1 MPVEISNLEK
11 LKVLRLSYNALI
23 GTFPSELGLLEHLEI
38 VHLHSNRIQGNLTI
52 RKYESPY
59 ESFYRI
65 MHDNTIGVVK
75 SNELLDLLK
84 DAFDSAHNNDIGMS
98 KADGS
103 EVESKKL
110 LDSLKDDFDK
120 AMFIADCGSP
130 SAFDEPVDCPNCT
143 MCCESI

>member
-11 LKVLRLSYNALI
+11 LRVLRLSYNALV
-23 GTFPSELGLLEHLEI
+23 GTFPSELGLLERLEI

-52 RKYESPY
+52 RNYEDPY

-65 MHDNTIGVVK
+65 MHDNTISVVK

-84 DAFDSAHNNDIGMS
+84 DAIDSAHDNDIGMS
-98 KADGS
+98 NDDGS
-103 EVESKKL
+103 DVDEDEL
-110 LDSLKDDFDK
+110 GSLKDLFDK
-120 AMFIADCGSP
+120 AMFIADCGLP

-143 MCCESI
+143 MCCELI

>member
-11 LKVLRLSYNALI
+11 LRVLRLSYNALV

-52 RKYESPY
+52 RNYESPY

-65 MHDNTIGVVK
+65 MHDNTISVVK
-75 SNELLDLLK
+75 SNELLDLLQ
-84 DAFDSAHNNDIGMS
+84 DASDSAHDNDIGILND
-98 KADGS
+98 DGS
-103 EVESKKL
+103 EFDENKL
-110 LDSLKDDFDK
+110 LAFDM

-143 MCCESI
+143 MCCELI